1 MAEAPTPEMI
11 ARMHR
16 FFAVECNNGS
26 WDLIE
31 KADRTEQDN
40 RNMLYMAYSAA
51 YHWSIVGTPLNGA
64 RADMLLSQVHSYL
77 GEGNAAL
84 VYARRALN
92 FCENNPCEDWDLAFA
107 HAGLA
112 LAASVAGEADLHRRH
127 YALAIQHGEAIQ
139 DEEDRR
145 IFIESFAKIS
155 DRIK

>member
-1 MAEAPTPEMI
+1 MAETPTPEMI

-31 KADRTEQDN
+31 KADRTEQDD

-51 YHWSIVGTPLNGA
+51 YHWSIIGTPLNGA
-64 RADMLLSQVHSYL
+64 RADMLLSQVHSAL
-77 GEGNAAL
+77 SQGDAAM

-92 FCENNPCEDWDLAFA
+92 FCENNTCEDWDLAFA
-107 HAGLA
+107 HAGIA
-112 LAASVAGEADLHRRH
+112 LAAGVAGEADLHRRH
-127 YALAIQHGEAIQ
+127 YALAKQHGEAIK

-145 IFIESFAKIS
+145 IFKENFAKIS
-155 DRIK
+155 DRIL